1 MNLPLFIA
9 RRLYRGTPGARQA
22 SRSAVLIA
30 KTGIAVGLAV
40 MLVAVSVVVG
50 FKSEVREKIVGF
62 GGHIQVTNL
71 QQMQSTEPLPIGVDK
86 AFEDELAAMPEVMHV
101 QRFSLKPGL
110 VKTATAFQG
119 MVLKGIGEEYDTR
132 FWQRHLV
139 EGEWPAFSDSLSS
152 GRVVLSRALADKL
165 VLELGDKLDTYYIED
180 EVRVRRLTVAGI
192 YETHFAEYDN
202 LFLFTDLHTVNRL
215 NGWAPD
221 QVGGVEILLEDYEA
235 LDAAIWEVGTLLE
248 GREDRHGAR
257 YVAHGVEQLNPAL
270 FAWLDILDVDIWVIL
285 VLMMGV
291 AGFTIISGLLILI
304 IERTAM
310 IGTLKSLGADDWTVR
325 RVFLWLSVL
334 LIGRGMVWGNVVGL
348 GLCLAQR
355 LTGFL
360 TLDAAT
366 YYMDRVPVV
375 INGWYVLLLNIG
387 TLVASV
393 LMLVGPSCL
402 IARIRPADSMRY
414 E

>member
-1 MNLPLFIA
+1 
-9 RRLYRGTPGARQA
+9 
-22 SRSAVLIA
+22 
-30 KTGIAVGLAV
+30 
-40 MLVAVSVVVG
+40 
-50 FKSEVREKIVGF
+50 
-62 GGHIQVTNL
+62 
-71 QQMQSTEPLPIGVDK
+71 
-86 AFEDELAAMPEVMHV
+86 
-101 QRFSLKPGL
+101 
-110 VKTATAFQG
+110 

-310 IGTLKSLGADDWTVR
+310 IGTLKSLGADDRTVR

>member
-22 SRSAVLIA
+22 SRPAVLIA

-71 QQMQSTEPLPIGVDK
+71 QQMQPTEPLPIGVDK
-86 AFEDELAAMPEVMHV
+86 ALEDELAALPEVMHV

-248 GREDRHGAR
+248 GHEDRHGAR

-310 IGTLKSLGADDWTVR
+310 IGTLKSLGADDRTVR